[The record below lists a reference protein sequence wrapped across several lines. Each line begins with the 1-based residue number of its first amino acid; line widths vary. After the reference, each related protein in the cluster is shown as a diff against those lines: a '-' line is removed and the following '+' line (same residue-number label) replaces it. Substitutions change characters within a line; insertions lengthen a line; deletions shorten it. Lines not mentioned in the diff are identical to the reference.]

1 MTPSSR
7 SGAAA
12 APSLFARNGALPALK
27 ERGDYFPNRR
37 LFLHPQ
43 KMSVRHS
50 ARVAGFRRGKDARAR
65 PCPPA
70 IGRRGRRACVAP
82 WTTSTDY
89 DNGPCA
95 VGVGSYHRPSTYL
108 ARPPAWVPPAPGGP
122 AALRVRAEK
131 EIAELYV
138 ASVRARKFGGQ
149 LGLGI
154 RGEARELQGA
164 TTRSTA
170 SRSPFALKLGG

>member
-1 MTPSSR
+1 MRAWPRGQPLLIMTTDPALWAWAW
-7 SGAAA
+7 AATTDH
-12 APSLFARNGALPALK
+12 LLTLPA
-27 ERGDYFPNRR
+27 R
-37 LFLHPQ
+37 
-43 KMSVRHS
+43 
-50 ARVAGFRRGKDARAR
+50 
-65 PCPPA
+65 
-70 IGRRGRRACVAP
+70 
-82 WTTSTDY
+82 
-89 DNGPCA
+89 
-95 VGVGSYHRPSTYL
+95 
-108 ARPPAWVPPAPGGP
+108 P

-170 SRSPFALKLGG
+170 SRSPFALKLGGWTDRSTLHLSSYGPVEAPFLPSFIWQWREGNALEARNCHRFLLRLTCLAAGLPACLPAFGASSPNSSTEE

>member
-1 MTPSSR
+1 M
-7 SGAAA
+7 
-12 APSLFARNGALPALK
+12 
-27 ERGDYFPNRR
+27 
-37 LFLHPQ
+37 
-43 KMSVRHS
+43 
-50 ARVAGFRRGKDARAR
+50 
-65 PCPPA
+65 
-70 IGRRGRRACVAP
+70 AP

-170 SRSPFALKLGG
+170 SRSPFALKLGGWTDRSTLHLSSYGPVEAPFLPSFIWQWREGNALEARNCHRFLLRLTCLAAGLPACLPAFGASSPNSSTEE